1 MFAEIELSIKSASA
15 AIILKSA
22 LYVSKGLIKV
32 HPKIYVRNDRSQD
45 SHLIVMFRP
54 PPQHRG
60 TFEKLQKY
68 TL

>member
-32 HPKIYVRNDRSQD
+32 HPNIYVRNDRPQA
-45 SHLIVMFRP
+45 SHLIVMFWP
-54 PPQHRG
+54 PPQHHALLRD
-60 TFEKLQKY
+60 
-68 TL
+68 